1 MVLNLNVLSVLALHY
16 ICDLSKVFPSSC
28 PITAGNWLQLSC
40 DPELEKWREMDAR
53 NFCRP
58 FIFEFMN
65 LFFYQV
71 INKALYFIFCY
82 QSFPFFDFK

>member
-28 PITAGNWLQLSC
+28 PISAVTLNWKSGGKWM
-40 DPELEKWREMDAR
+40 LETFAIHS
-53 NFCRP
+53 F
-58 FIFEFMN
+58 FEFMN